1 MKINYIILVL
11 YLNIILFCS
20 CNSSKKLYNEQNI
33 QTNISSPV
41 KIQKP
46 IKKELIKENLIYS
59 NQTLNA
65 NIKSVLCNKKDIEQS
80 IAIINLGSNDKL
92 EISFDDLVRD
102 KKNYYYTILHCNE
115 DWTKSNLIESEFIEG
130 FSNQPII
137 NYAFS
142 FNTIQPYT
150 HYEFEFPNSQIKP
163 ILSGNYVFKIYEE
176 NGDVSL
182 FKRFMV
188 LDSKVT
194 IKSNVRK
201 ATLAEYRAIK
211 HEIDFSINHKDIH
224 VSDPFTEIKVH
235 IKQNNNEENTVT
247 NLSPLFVKNKD
258 LIYDYEE
265 ENTFFGNNEFR
276 HFDFSSLRYQ
286 SERIQKINFDGQYNN
301 IYLFN
306 DQKRSYDQY
315 SIQPD
320 INGKFLINSQEGW
333 ESKTEAD
340 YAYVHFTL
348 TSDKIS
354 NDEIYLL
361 GEFSDWI
368 LKNDFKLNYNIQ
380 KNQYEKKIFLKQ
392 GYYNY
397 QYAVLNKKKIDVS
410 FIEGS
415 HYQTRNDYHIYVYF
429 RQMGSTYDQ
438 LVGYSRN
445 TSNELF

>member
-1 MKINYIILVL
+1 MKNYHIILVL
-11 YLNIILFCS
+11 YLNIILLCS
-20 CNSSKKLYNEQNI
+20 CNSSNKLHNEQNI
-33 QTNISSPV
+33 QIDTSHVI

-46 IKKELIKENLIYS
+46 IKKDLIYS
-59 NQTLNA
+59 NQIFNT
-65 NIKSVLCNKKDIEQS
+65 NIKSAICNKKEIEQS
-80 IAIINLGSNDKL
+80 IGIINLGSNDKL
-92 EISFDDLVRD
+92 AISFDDLIGDR
-102 KKNYYYTILHCNE
+102 KNYYYTILHCNE

-142 FNTIQPYT
+142 FNTIQQYT

-163 ILSGNYVFKIYEE
+163 TLSGNYVFKIYEE
-176 NGDVSL
+176 NGDVIL

-211 HEIDFSINHKDIH
+211 HEIDFSINHKDVDI
-224 VSDPFTEIKVH
+224 SDPFTEIKVH

-247 NLSPLFVKNKD
+247 NLSPLFVKNED

-340 YAYVHFTL
+340 YAYVHFSL
-348 TSDKIS
+348 PIDQII
-354 NDEIYLL
+354 NDDIYLL

-368 LKNDFKLNYNIQ
+368 LKDDFKLNYNIQ

-397 QYAVLNKKKIDVS
+397 QYAVLNKDKKKIDIS

-415 HYQTRNDYHIYVYF
+415 HYQTRNEYHIYVYL
-429 RQMGSTYDQ
+429 RKVGSTYDQ